1 MLINGKHVS
10 QVIVT
15 TTDGEVLAVISNS
28 EIIEKQGIRVTLIR
42 KEEHE
47 GQNE

>member
-1 MLINGKHVS
+1 MIIGGKKVEH
-10 QVIVT
+10 IMIT
-15 TTDGEVLAVISNS
+15 TTDGEVLAVVGDA
-28 EIIEKQGIRVTLIR
+28 EIIEKQGIRVSVIR

>member
-1 MLINGKHVS
+1 MIIGGKEVE
-10 QVIVT
+10 QIIIT
-15 TTDGEVLAVISNS
+15 TTDGEVLAVISNA
-28 EIIEKQGIRVTLIR
+28 EIIEKRGIRVSLIS